1 MLPSFESL
9 FGALKSIISLGGF
22 NHEDSAHACSTSHK
36 FTSHV
41 EKKNAVAQALVKKF
55 SDDYQSLCT
64 APPVGQ
70 SRLPLMA
77 HSYLSSL
84 SFRSLVNPPEQQ
96 SQHQQYQPPS
106 FPHTH
111 ERPPVPTVMIP
122 PPSLPPAGASFA
134 QSSLPRGET
143 PARPTGTAMQRSVP
157 LFQKRQGPA
166 GVLEIYQSLMTSL
179 LELFDLQDDEGF
191 RAKEGRVREPVFE
204 VPNSNGGDTPSQ
216 AVSTSS
222 QSTSLV
228 EPTGSK
234 STLKRA
240 RTTTHKVMT
249 RNQSKRETEIKK
261 KIVAFSK
268 EFSSLETRPDQW
280 KELQFL
286 HVRWL
291 RWDWWYVY
299 HPTY

>member
-1 MLPSFESL
+1 
-9 FGALKSIISLGGF
+9 
-22 NHEDSAHACSTSHK
+22 
-36 FTSHV
+36 
-41 EKKNAVAQALVKKF
+41 
-55 SDDYQSLCT
+55 
-64 APPVGQ
+64 
-70 SRLPLMA
+70 
-77 HSYLSSL
+77 
-84 SFRSLVNPPEQQ
+84 
-96 SQHQQYQPPS
+96 
-106 FPHTH
+106 
-111 ERPPVPTVMIP
+111 
-122 PPSLPPAGASFA
+122 
-134 QSSLPRGET
+134 
-143 PARPTGTAMQRSVP
+143 MQRSAP

-204 VPNSNGGDTPSQ
+204 VPNSNGGDNPSQ

-291 RWDWWYVY
+291 RWDWWYVN
-299 HPTY
+299 HSTY